1 MPSLLGRLGA
11 ASAAR
16 PWRTLLAW
24 LLLLVAAFTLALT
37 VGGTP
42 RDEFKVPGTRSQAG
56 ADLLAERFPE
66 MSGATARV
74 VVHDRSGAAVPAAV
88 LDDLRARLATLR
100 GTPAVAPPVLSGA
113 GDTALIGLSY
123 RIPVTDFKG
132 SEGVDALREAAK
144 PVEQTGLQVEFG
156 GQLPENFSAPS
167 GSAEVIGI
175 VAALVILVVA
185 LGTFVS
191 AGLPLVIALAGLGL
205 GSAII
210 TLLAAVT
217 SISAT
222 APTVASMVGLGVG
235 IDYALLLV
243 SRHVEGLRRGLT
255 KEQAAAEATA
265 TAGSSVVVA
274 GLTVLVSLFG
284 LKLAGLATY
293 ASFGYA
299 TFAVVGAVM
308 LASLTLVPALCSL
321 AGHRLLRRAERQALA
336 GSGAADATAAV
347 RAADATVDVD
357 ASAAAEAEA
366 EAATSAAVVA
376 AAVPASPAPTRTER
390 WARLIGRRPVAA
402 ALVSLT
408 VLLALAAPMLG
419 MRTWPQDAGSQSASN
434 TTRKAYDLISTA
446 YGPGA
451 NGPLLVAVDLRR
463 VPAADLPAL
472 TTMML
477 ADPGVAAV
485 APAQFNQ
492 SSDAAVISVQPK
504 TGPQDER
511 TPQLLERMRSQVLP
525 AGAGVTGVVAVFSD
539 ISDRLAARLWVV
551 VPFVVGLS
559 LILLTLLFR
568 APVIAL
574 KAAVMNL
581 LSVAAAYGVMT
592 AVFQSDAGAELLGLP
607 HSVPVSSWVPIL
619 MFTVLFGLSM
629 DYEVF
634 LLSRVRE
641 DWLVTGDA
649 RGSVVRGLSATG
661 RVISSAA
668 AIMVAVFIGF
678 AIDPDITVK
687 MMGVGMAAAVLVD
700 ATIVRLVLVP
710 ATMTLLGRAN
720 WWLPGWLDRLLPELK
735 VEHGHEPAPEV
746 PAVPERVAV

>member
-1 MPSLLGRLGA
+1 MSSLLGRLGGA
-11 ASAAR
+11 AAAR
-16 PWRTLLAW
+16 PWRTLVAW
-24 LLLLVAAFTLALT
+24 LLLLTAAFALALT

-42 RDEFKVPGTRSQAG
+42 RDSYRVPGTRSQAG

-66 MSGATARV
+66 MSGAGARV
-74 VVHDRSGAAVPAAV
+74 VVHDRTGARVPDAV
-88 LDDLRARLATLR
+88 LGELAGRLAGLR
-100 GTPAVAPPVLSGA
+100 GTPIVAPPVFSES
-113 GDTALIGLSY
+113 GDTALIALTY
-123 RIPVTDFKG
+123 RIPVTSFEG
-132 SEGVDALREAAK
+132 SEGLDALRAAAE
-144 PVEQTGLQVEFG
+144 PVEHSGLQVEFG

-167 GSAEVIGI
+167 GTAEAIGI
-175 VAALVILVVA
+175 VAALIILVLA
-185 LGTFVS
+185 LGTVVS
-191 AGLPLVIALAGLGL
+191 AGLPLIVALAGLGL
-205 GSAII
+205 GSAVIY
-210 TLLAAVT
+210 LLAAVT
-217 SISAT
+217 DISAT

-243 SRHVEGLRRGLT
+243 SRHVEGLRKGLT
-255 KEQAAAEATA
+255 PQRAAAEATA

-274 GLTVLVSLFG
+274 GSTVLVSLFG

-293 ASFGYA
+293 SSFGYA

-321 AGHRLLRRAERQALA
+321 AGQRLLRRAERR
-336 GSGAADATAAV
+336 GEGK
-347 RAADATVDVD
+347 
-357 ASAAAEAEA
+357 SAAEP
-366 EAATSAAVVA
+366 VG
-376 AAVPASPAPTRTER
+376 PTRTER

-402 ALVSLT
+402 ALASL
-408 VLLALAAPMLG
+408 VVMLALAAPMLA
-419 MRTWPQDAGSQSASN
+419 MRTWPQDAGIQAESN
-434 TTRKAYDLISTA
+434 TTRKAYDLVSA
-446 YGPGA
+446 GYGPGA
-451 NGPLLVAVDLRR
+451 NGPLLVTVDLRK
-463 VPAADLPAL
+463 VAAAELPAIAARL
-472 TTMML
+472 Q

-485 APAQFNQ
+485 APALVNGAG
-492 SSDAAVISVQPK
+492 DAAVVSVQPR
-504 TGPQDER
+504 TGPQDTR
-511 TPQLLERMRSQVLP
+511 TQQLLDRMRSGLLP
-525 AGAGVTGVVAVFSD
+525 QGAEVTGVVAVFSD
-539 ISDRLAARLWVV
+539 ISDRLASRLWVV
-551 VPFVVGLS
+551 VPFVVALS

-568 APVIAL
+568 APVIAV
-574 KAAVMNL
+574 KAAAMNL

-592 AVFQSDAGAELLGLP
+592 AVFQTDAGAELLGLP

-641 DWLVTGDA
+641 DWLATGDA

-678 AIDPDITVK
+678 AIDPDVTVK

-720 WWLPGWLDRLLPELK
+720 WWLPAWLDRLLPELRI
-735 VEHGHEPAPEV
+735 EHGDGPAP
-746 PAVPERVAV
+746 AVRERERVGV

>member
-1 MPSLLGRLGA
+1 MSSFLGRLGGA
-11 ASAAR
+11 AAAR
-16 PWRTLLAW
+16 PWRTLLGW
-24 LLLLVAAFTLALT
+24 LLLLATAAALALT

-42 RDEFKVPGTRSQAG
+42 RDEFRVPGTHSQAG
-56 ADLLAERFPE
+56 NDLLTERFPE

-74 VVHDRSGAAVPAAV
+74 VVHDRAGARVPAAV
-88 LDDLRARLATLR
+88 LEELTGRLGALR
-100 GTPAVAPPVLSGA
+100 GTPTVAPAVLSPT
-113 GDTALIGLSY
+113 GDTALLGLTY
-123 RIPVTDFKG
+123 RIPVTAFKG
-132 SEGVDALREAAK
+132 SEGLDALREAAK
-144 PVEQTGLQVEFG
+144 PVEQAGLQVEFG

-167 GSAEVIGI
+167 GSAEIIGI
-175 VAALVILVVA
+175 VAALFILVLS
-185 LGTFVS
+185 LGTVVS
-191 AGLPLVIALAGLGL
+191 AGLPLIVALAGLGL
-205 GSAII
+205 GTAVVY
-210 TLLAAVT
+210 LLAALT
-217 SISAT
+217 DISAT

-243 SRHVEGLRRGLT
+243 SRHVEGLRAGLT
-255 KEQAAAEATA
+255 PQRAAAEATA

-274 GLTVLVSLFG
+274 GSTVLVSLFG

-308 LASLTLVPALCSL
+308 LASLTLVPALCAL
-321 AGHRLLRRAERQALA
+321 AGPRLLRRAERRGGRPAPEEA
-336 GSGAADATAAV
+336 G
-347 RAADATVDVD
+347 
-357 ASAAAEAEA
+357 
-366 EAATSAAVVA
+366 
-376 AAVPASPAPTRTER
+376 PTRTER
-390 WARLIGRRPVAA
+390 WAQLIGRRPAAA
-402 ALVSLT
+402 ALVSLL
-408 VLLALAAPMLG
+408 VMLALAAPMLG
-419 MRTWPQDAGSQSASN
+419 MRTWPQDAGIQAESN
-434 TTRKAYDLISTA
+434 TTRKAYDLVDAA

-451 NGPLLVAVDLRR
+451 NGPLLVAVDLRK
-463 VPAADLPAL
+463 VPAAGLPGL
-472 TTMML
+472 TARL
-477 ADPGVAAV
+477 QADPGVLAV
-485 APAQFNQ
+485 SPALLNPAG
-492 SSDAAVISVQPK
+492 DAALLSVQPR
-504 TGPQDER
+504 TGPQDVR
-511 TPQLLERMRSQVLP
+511 TQQLLDRMRSGLLP
-525 AGAGVTGVVAVFSD
+525 DGAEATGVVAVFAD

-551 VPFVVGLS
+551 VPFVVALS

-568 APVIAL
+568 APVIAV
-574 KAAVMNL
+574 KAAAMNL

-592 AVFQSDAGAELLGLP
+592 AVFQSETGAKLMGLP

-641 DWLVTGDA
+641 DWLATGDA

-668 AIMVAVFIGF
+668 AIMVAVFVGF

-720 WWLPGWLDRLLPELK
+720 WWLPAWLDRLLPELRI
-735 VEHGHEPAPEV
+735 EHGDGPAPAPAERERV
-746 PAVPERVAV
+746 PA